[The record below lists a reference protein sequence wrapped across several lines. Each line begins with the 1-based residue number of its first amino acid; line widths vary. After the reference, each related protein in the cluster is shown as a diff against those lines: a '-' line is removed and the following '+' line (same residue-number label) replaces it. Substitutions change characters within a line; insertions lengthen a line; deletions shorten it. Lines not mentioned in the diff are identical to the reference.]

1 MFMQVSNPKVKCHL
15 IVFLLQLFKHCSVRK
30 LFQGES
36 LYKKE
41 DPATNFYFL
50 LRGQLH
56 CISFEGSATICEI
69 INEWMFFGFHKDP
82 HKLRNEFTTSK
93 AIMTEVIQI
102 DILKFQEVTQQAL

>member
-1 MFMQVSNPKVKCHL
+1 MQVSNPKVKCHL

-50 LRGQLH
+50 LRG
-56 CISFEGSATICEI
+56 
-69 INEWMFFGFHKDP
+69 
-82 HKLRNEFTTSK
+82 
-93 AIMTEVIQI
+93 
-102 DILKFQEVTQQAL
+102 